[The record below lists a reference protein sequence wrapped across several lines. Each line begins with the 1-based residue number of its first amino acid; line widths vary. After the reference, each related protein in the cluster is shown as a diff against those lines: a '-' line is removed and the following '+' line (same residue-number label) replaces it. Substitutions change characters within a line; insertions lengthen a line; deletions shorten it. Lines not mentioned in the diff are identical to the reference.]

1 MHYAYA
7 FVKIASLDCFLSLIE
22 RKKFVSHR
30 AKMATIEI
38 QLKAYAKIIGTDRNC
53 QVDLKRSVFQID
65 RDVNEIKIPLQ
76 AIVKLRKPLPSAPQ
90 AVSSSILPAPQTAQM
105 SLPVISKIIP
115 REELNLQEDPNMQAM
130 VSTFNIPITVGN
142 ERKMVKTTLRYK
154 KAPKPVV
161 TEIETQTEAKQD
173 VLSDLYPQDPVA
185 RALMLHQDRL
195 QPVKQALREI
205 KTKISNLRLEQKTT
219 RYTSGQGNEYFYGT
233 DSSSCPFIQYLMK
246 QDQDGRID
254 MNTPISKIVGQDYF
268 LAFEREKEAESQLPR
283 PSTMRP
289 SIRISTVG
297 PLEKRDSEESEES
310 GGTQSKSSK
319 SVKSANSA
327 NEENG
332 TKGLL
337 DVPK

>member
-1 MHYAYA
+1 
-7 FVKIASLDCFLSLIE
+7 
-22 RKKFVSHR
+22 
-30 AKMATIEI
+30 MATIEI

-76 AIVKLRKPLPSAPQ
+76 AIVKLRKPLPSTPQ

-105 SLPVISKIIP
+105 SLPVISKMVP
-115 REELNLQEDPNMQAM
+115 REEAIPQEDPTTQAM

-161 TEIETQTEAKQD
+161 TEIETQTEVKQQEP
-173 VLSDLYPQDPVA
+173 LSDLFPHDPVA

-219 RYTSGQGNEYFYGT
+219 RYTSNQGNEYFIGT
-233 DSSSCPFIQYLMK
+233 DNSACPFIQYLMN

-268 LAFEREKEAESQLPR
+268 LAFQHEQSGEPR
-283 PSTMRP
+283 PSQLLRPSMALRP
-289 SIRISTVG
+289 SIRISTVSSA
-297 PLEKRDSEESEES
+297 LEKQNSAEGAE
-310 GGTQSKSSK
+310 SKSNK
-319 SVKSANSA
+319 SDKSAES
-327 NEENG
+327 
-332 TKGLL
+332 
-337 DVPK
+337 DVQVKQEPA